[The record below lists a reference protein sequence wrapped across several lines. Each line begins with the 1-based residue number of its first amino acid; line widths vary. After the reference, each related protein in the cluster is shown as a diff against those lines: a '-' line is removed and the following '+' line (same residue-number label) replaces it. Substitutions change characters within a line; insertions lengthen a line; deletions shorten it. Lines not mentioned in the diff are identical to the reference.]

1 MAKDIFVFFV
11 LFRRCEVINSKKKK
25 KKTEFKQFELLGSQ
39 GEFVDKDKKQV
50 GSLSKLE
57 DKVSCD
63 GFY

>member
-1 MAKDIFVFFV
+1 MWGNKF
-11 LFRRCEVINSKKKK
+11 KKKK